1 MSKLFST
8 LKKYSFLV
16 LFICSLFFGLN
27 VFAQNNPTE
36 VIPPV
41 IAPTGTPVIG
51 SYTGN
56 CDPSKDENCYQFL
69 EALPTSEGDLT
80 SVNTGA
86 DKKKGTGLGEFI
98 TFAFEIGVGVAGVLG
113 VVMLTIYGFQYAAN
127 DKNIANF
134 EVLKEKITKVIL
146 GLLLLLGIFVILNT
160 INPDLLI
167 VEPNIDEKKLEI
179 ALDDTEDPV
188 TEIKT
193 PQQLGQGF
201 TAFRQFAANNGI
213 YCPGSGGSAAIPQI
227 AQSMVGKITYSM
239 PNRFSHGPGNT
250 WYLDCSGFVHT
261 VYLCAGLPSPGTYT
275 GSIFS
280 QKKPINGATAKIGDL
295 IGWTAGD
302 GGKKYGHVIMFI
314 GNGKTIE
321 SHGGDGKKT
330 GNALIMQNVST
341 VYSKYRKYIR
351 PI

>member
-98 TFAFEIGVGVAGVLG
+98 MFAFEIGVG
-113 VVMLTIYGFQYAAN
+113 
-127 DKNIANF
+127 IA
-134 EVLKEKITKVIL
+134 
-146 GLLLLLGIFVILNT
+146 
-160 INPDLLI
+160 
-167 VEPNIDEKKLEI
+167 
-179 ALDDTEDPV
+179 
-188 TEIKT
+188 
-193 PQQLGQGF
+193 
-201 TAFRQFAANNGI
+201 
-213 YCPGSGGSAAIPQI
+213 
-227 AQSMVGKITYSM
+227 
-239 PNRFSHGPGNT
+239 
-250 WYLDCSGFVHT
+250 
-261 VYLCAGLPSPGTYT
+261 
-275 GSIFS
+275 
-280 QKKPINGATAKIGDL
+280 
-295 IGWTAGD
+295 
-302 GGKKYGHVIMFI
+302 
-314 GNGKTIE
+314 
-321 SHGGDGKKT
+321 
-330 GNALIMQNVST
+330 
-341 VYSKYRKYIR
+341 
-351 PI
+351 